1 MKKTVYQHSLPLLA
15 AGLLAACSSQTET
28 PVEPINTDS
37 SAAAIQLPG
46 GRRSDSEDKV
56 LADYQLFQSAQAALK
71 QGDASQAAQ
80 FLAQA
85 QPSAM
90 ADSLRNQWLKQLG
103 RSGQWQEFARQYG
116 YLKPAN
122 RDKETR
128 CYAALAGQEN
138 QNAAQ
143 EVLAEL
149 GRQPEG
155 CNRLLEQLAAQGK
168 LPAEAAWRRVRG
180 LLANNQISDARRLAA
195 ALGSP
200 LPEPLT
206 NATPDSQGGRE
217 ALLHSVIGQNARKQA
232 DAAQRLQNLSASL
245 SPAQTGF
252 AWAVLGHHYAL
263 NQRFPAA
270 LDAFNRADR
279 SQLGKEHWEW
289 YARSALRLGRWSDLQ
304 NIIEAMPDTLR
315 ADPAWQYWLA
325 RSLAANGDSA
335 RAQQHYRQA
344 AASGRNFYALLAT
357 EALGGQVNT
366 RNTAAEPGSSQTGQ
380 VAADGAISRAL
391 SLFRASQRSGD
402 WDMRKQAQAEWRYA
416 VDSFN
421 EPTLLA
427 AAKLAHDAGFY
438 EMGIYAAD
446 KTHSQI
452 NYNLRYISPFRDSV
466 TRYAAQA
473 NIDPAWAYGIIRQES
488 RFMIGVRSRVGA
500 TGLMQVMPATAR
512 EIAGKI
518 GMDPAEL
525 HTIEGNIRMGTWY
538 LGDGRNRLGS
548 EVLATAGYNAGPGR
562 ARNWQAATALEGAVY
577 AETIPFDE
585 TRDYVKRVMANTTYY
600 ASLLGEPNTSLTR
613 RLGTI
618 PAR

>member
-1 MKKTVYQHSLPLLA
+1 MKKIVYQHSLPLLA

-28 PVEPINTDS
+28 PVEPINADS
-37 SAAAIQLPG
+37 SAAVQLPG

-71 QGDASQAAQ
+71 QGDASQSAQ

-90 ADSLRNQWLKQLG
+90 ANSLRNQWLKQLG
-103 RSGQWQEFARQYG
+103 RNGQWQEFVRQYG
-116 YLKPAN
+116 YLKPAD

-155 CNRLLEQLAAQGK
+155 CNRLLEQLAAQGR
-168 LPAEAAWRRVRG
+168 LPADSAWRRVRG

-206 NATPDSQGGRE
+206 SATPDSQGGRE

-232 DAAQRLQNLSASL
+232 DAAQRLQSLSASL

-289 YARSALRLGRWSDLQ
+289 YARSA
-304 NIIEAMPDTLR
+304 
-315 ADPAWQYWLA
+315 
-325 RSLAANGDSA
+325 
-335 RAQQHYRQA
+335 
-344 AASGRNFYALLAT
+344 
-357 EALGGQVNT
+357 
-366 RNTAAEPGSSQTGQ
+366 
-380 VAADGAISRAL
+380 
-391 SLFRASQRSGD
+391 
-402 WDMRKQAQAEWRYA
+402 
-416 VDSFN
+416 
-421 EPTLLA
+421 
-427 AAKLAHDAGFY
+427 
-438 EMGIYAAD
+438 
-446 KTHSQI
+446 
-452 NYNLRYISPFRDSV
+452 
-466 TRYAAQA
+466 
-473 NIDPAWAYGIIRQES
+473 
-488 RFMIGVRSRVGA
+488 
-500 TGLMQVMPATAR
+500 
-512 EIAGKI
+512 
-518 GMDPAEL
+518 
-525 HTIEGNIRMGTWY
+525 
-538 LGDGRNRLGS
+538 
-548 EVLATAGYNAGPGR
+548 
-562 ARNWQAATALEGAVY
+562 
-577 AETIPFDE
+577 
-585 TRDYVKRVMANTTYY
+585 
-600 ASLLGEPNTSLTR
+600 
-613 RLGTI
+613 
-618 PAR
+618 

>member
-1 MKKTVYQHSLPLLA
+1 MKKTVYQHTLPLLTA
-15 AGLLAACSSQTET
+15 ALLAACTSQTET
-28 PVEPINTDS
+28 PVEPINADS
-37 SAAAIQLPG
+37 SGAVQLPG
-46 GRRSDSEDKV
+46 SRRSDSEDKV
-56 LADYQLFQSAQAALK
+56 LAGYQLFQSAQAALK
-71 QGDASQAAQ
+71 QGDSSQAAQ

-103 RSGQWQEFARQYG
+103 RNGQWQLFAQQYG
-116 YLKPAN
+116 YLKTSA

-128 CYAALAGQEN
+128 CYAALAGLEN
-138 QNAAQ
+138 GNAAQ
-143 EVLAEL
+143 EALGEL

-168 LPAEAAWRRVRG
+168 LPAESAWRRVRG
-180 LLANNQISDARRLAA
+180 LLSNNQISDARRLAA

-200 LPEPLT
+200 LPDPLT
-206 NATPDSQGGRE
+206 AATPDSQGGRE
-217 ALLHSVIGQNARKQA
+217 ALLYSVIGQNARKQA
-232 DAAQRLQNLSASL
+232 DAPERLRSLAASL

-252 AWAVLGHHYAL
+252 GWAVLGHHYAL

-270 LDAFNRADR
+270 LEAFRQADR
-279 SQLGKEHWEW
+279 SQLSHSQWEW
-289 YARSALRLGRWSDLQ
+289 YARSALRLGRWNDLQ
-304 NIIEAMPDTLR
+304 NIIAAMPDKLR
-315 ADPAWQYWLA
+315 AEPTWQYWLA
-325 RSLAANGDSA
+325 RSLAAAGDSA
-335 RAQQHYRQA
+335 QAQQHYRQA

-357 EALGGQVNT
+357 EALGGKVDT
-366 RNTAAEPGSSQTGQ
+366 RNNAAAPGSSQTAQ
-380 VAADGAISRAL
+380 VAADGAVARAL

-416 VDSFN
+416 IDGFN

-427 AAKLAHDAGFY
+427 ASKLAHDAGFY

-446 KTHSQI
+446 KTNQQI
-452 NYNLRYISPFRDSV
+452 NYNLRFISPFRDSV

-473 NIDPAWAYGIIRQES
+473 NVDPAWVYGLIRQES

-512 EIAGKI
+512 EIANKI

-525 HTIEGNIRMGTWY
+525 HSIEGNIRMGTWY
-538 LGDGRNRLGS
+538 LGDARNRLGS

-562 ARNWQAATALEGAVY
+562 ARNWQAASPLEGAVY

-585 TRDYVKRVMANTTYY
+585 TRDYVKRVMSNATYY
-600 ASLLGEPNTSLTR
+600 ASLFNEPQTSLTR
-613 RLGTI
+613 RMGTI